1 MRKILSFLL
10 LILPKILFSQD
21 VIIPNVEVP
30 AGCYPDGK
38 FIYHMYNVVK
48 LTGLVQNGEYFIRRD
63 DYPDFSPRLTYLELL
78 FPPFGTRIVGH
89 NFVIIGDGGTEG
101 LLYKYTGTSSTES
114 FDYNFEIPN
123 SDLIVGSYT
132 NRPGIRIRRNGPFFQ
147 SVLKRGLIT
156 VVNPAYISGSPIS
169 CSSSVS
175 FNLLNQ
181 PLGSNIG
188 WVIKQ
193 NGIIKAQGT
202 GITAQATNLSNG
214 LANVLYTI
222 TFPCNSSS
230 TTLNKDFWIGK
241 PVFNSIIGPSEGF
254 TYNTYT
260 FYANPRRDIAS
271 QAEYT
276 WILNPLNGNSVRPYY
291 DYVDISFY
299 NPYECYQVVGKAS
312 NSCGTTE
319 WIMTNICISE
329 SFSLFPNPAV
339 ETITII
345 DNQVTKTEVINPVI
359 VYSIRIVDLMGSL
372 QIAVSKYGPTFSLQV
387 GSLNNGNY
395 IVQINDGKKTVNLP
409 LVIKH

>member
-1 MRKILSFLL
+1 MKKILSILL
-10 LILPKILFSQD
+10 FTLPKLLFSQD
-21 VIIPNVEVP
+21 VIIPDVEVP
-30 AGCYPDGK
+30 VGCYPNGK

-63 DYPDFSPRLTYLELL
+63 DSPDNSPLLTYLELL
-78 FPPFGTRIVGH
+78 YPPFGGRIVGH
-89 NFVIIGDGGTEG
+89 NFVIIGDGGTQG
-101 LLYKYTGTSSTES
+101 FLYRYTGTNSIES

-132 NRPGIRIRRNGPFFQ
+132 NKPGIRIRRNGPF
-147 SVLKRGLIT
+147 SSILKRGLIK
-156 VVNPAYISGSPIS
+156 VVNPASISGSPIS
-169 CSSSVS
+169 CSSSIS

-181 PLGSNIG
+181 PFGSNVS

-193 NGIIKAQGT
+193 NGIIKSQGT
-202 GITAQATNLSNG
+202 GTNAQASNLSNG
-214 LANVLYTI
+214 LANVLYTM

-241 PVFNSIIGPSEGF
+241 PIFNSINGPSEGF

-260 FYANPRRDIAS
+260 FYANPRRDIVS

-276 WILNPLNGNSVRPYY
+276 WILNPLNGNSVHPYY

-299 NPYECYQVVGKAS
+299 NPYECYQVVGMAS
-312 NSCGTTE
+312 NTCGTTE
-319 WIMTNICISE
+319 WAMTNICISE
-329 SFSLFPNPAV
+329 SYSLFPNPAA

-345 DNQVTKTEVINPVI
+345 DNQVTKTEFTNPTF
-359 VYSIRIVDLMGSL
+359 VYSIRIVDMMGLL
-372 QIAVSKYGPTFSLQV
+372 QITVTKYGPTFSLQV
-387 GSLNNGNY
+387 SSLKDGNY
-395 IVQINDGKKTVNLP
+395 IVQINNGSKTVNLP